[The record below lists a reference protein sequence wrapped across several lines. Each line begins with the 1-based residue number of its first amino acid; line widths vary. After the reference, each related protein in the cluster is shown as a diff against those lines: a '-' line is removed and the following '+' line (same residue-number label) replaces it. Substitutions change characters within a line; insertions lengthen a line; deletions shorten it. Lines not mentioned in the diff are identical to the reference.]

1 MIEQGLVGT
10 FIVKDMSRFG
20 RDYLQVGQYT
30 ELYFP
35 SKNIRFIAVND
46 GVDSAKGEDDFT
58 PFRNLFNDFYAKD
71 TSRKIRA
78 AYKHKSNSGKH
89 ISNAPYGYI
98 DDPDEKGVW
107 LLDEEAA
114 PVVKGIFDLVL
125 DGKGIE
131 NNSFSNRYYLMHA
144 TPSIGE
150 FATLR
155 KWQIQQNP
163 SAFLYV

>member
-114 PVVKGIFDLVL
+114 PVVKRIFDLYLEGKSHQSIANIFNKEQVL
-125 DGKGIE
+125 GKT
-131 NNSFSNRYYLMHA
+131 NWYDS
-144 TPSIGE
+144 T
-150 FATLR
+150 
-155 KWQIQQNP
+155 IQKI
-163 SAFLYV
+163 LLL